1 MAAKEAPKIN
11 QNPRYIEITHISK
24 KKRYTSS
31 ISHRM
36 LYLDSIFEK
45 TDALIKRHP
54 IFNP

>member
-1 MAAKEAPKIN
+1 MAAKEAPKID
-11 QNPRYIEITHISK
+11 QNTQYIE

-45 TDALIKRHP
+45 TNALIKRHP
-54 IFNP
+54 FFHP